1 MSNEGEMLEIVND
14 LRDQYND
21 MKERLTMELAFKDE
35 QIRYL
40 QVEVRKLSR
49 AYRIG
54 VTNSPSISELVF
66 TNTQFDS
73 TRPCA
78 IYPRYTSTIP
88 NISFY
93 HCERCHKTHP
103 NQFSCYY

>member
-21 MKERLTMELAFKDE
+21 MKERLTMEIAFKDE

-40 QVEVRKLSR
+40 EVEVRK
-49 AYRIG
+49 
-54 VTNSPSISELVF
+54 VPELIF

-73 TRPCA
+73 TRPSA
-78 IYPRYTSTIP
+78 IYPRYSNTVP
-88 NISFY
+88 NLTFY
-93 HCERCHKTHP
+93 RCNRCDKTHP
-103 NQFSCYY
+103 NQFTCYY